1 MKIVTYKIK
10 IQYNLR
16 IMKVI
21 PTLSFITLIFL
32 SAGCIRENRS
42 GCGGYLSLKFR
53 YTDSNGAP
61 LTPGFPETDHLSVFV
76 FDRQGIFVCERKDSA
91 LQLDHYMMEM
101 PLPQGRYQ
109 FVVWAGLSE
118 SYRLSSHVPSQTH
131 LEDFGLQLNRT
142 TDNTVP
148 ILPSLLYHGLH
159 ETIDVNADEDQE
171 ITVDLRRITNNI
183 HVIVHYA
190 SPTLQLRISIED
202 NNGNYDYQGETLS
215 GQPISYLPE
224 YSQPSDSPNTWIA
237 DFNVMQLQTDSDTRL
252 KIYSPEKEL
261 QYNEKLIS
269 GLLAENPDIDFNSDH
284 DFTIEIT
291 FDSYYVPVS
300 IRINDW
306 EIIIEEAVLPF
317 FSPIKSLP
325 EQRMSGR
332 DQRMIEL
339 PDFLQ
344 SDLLH
349 YPFGASVG

>member
-1 MKIVTYKIK
+1 MGLLEVK
-10 IQYNLR
+10 NL
-16 IMKVI
+16 
-21 PTLSFITLIFL
+21 TFGYDNQT
-32 SAGCIRENRS
+32 EN
-42 GCGGYLSLKFR
+42 
-53 YTDSNGAP
+53 
-61 LTPGFPETDHLSVFV
+61 V
-76 FDRQGIFVCERKDSA
+76 FDNISFKIDTNWKLGLI
-91 LQLDHYMMEM
+91 
-101 PLPQGRYQ
+101 GRN
-109 FVVWAGLSE
+109 GKGKTTL
-118 SYRLSSHVPSQTH
+118 
-131 LEDFGLQLNRT
+131 LN
-142 TDNTVP
+142 
-148 ILPSLLYHGLH
+148 LFC
-159 ETIDVNADEDQE
+159 
-171 ITVDLRRITNNI
+171 
-183 HVIVHYA
+183 
-190 SPTLQLRISIED
+190 
-202 NNGNYDYQGETLS
+202 GNYDYQGETLS

-317 FSPIKSLP
+317 FSPIKYMP